1 MKKQQAITSV
11 YVLAI
16 FILIGLTI
24 LFYDGHYS
32 TVTKRVMF
40 IATWVIITSLIFVV
54 LLLYNHNRQLKE
66 NNKKP
71 ERLSY
76 VRIF

>member
-1 MKKQQAITSV
+1 MKKQQAIIGV

-24 LFYDGHYS
+24 LHYDGHYS

-54 LLLYNHNRQLKE
+54 LLLYNHNRELKE
-66 NNKKP
+66 NNKK
-71 ERLSY
+71 L
-76 VRIF
+76 